1 MATDL
6 RDKLIALLEPEL
18 GTIGYEL
25 VELEYKPRG
34 HNGLLRVYIDAE
46 TGVGLEDCAK
56 VSRRVSSLLDVE
68 DPIPGTYDLEVS
80 SPGLNRPLRTL
91 EHYRRFAG
99 ERVKVQ
105 TVRPIEGQRR
115 FKGVLRAVEG
125 TTLQLVV
132 DGEERVI
139 PLDLVE
145 RASLAPD
152 A

>member
-34 HNGLLRVYIDAE
+34 HNGLLRVYIDAAD
-46 TGVGLEDCAK
+46 GVGLEDCAK

-68 DPIPGTYDLEVS
+68 DPIPGAYDLEVS

-99 ERVKVQ
+99 EKVKLQ

-115 FKGVLRAVEG
+115 FKGVLRAVDG
-125 TTLQLVV
+125 TTLQLEV

>member
-34 HNGLLRVYIDAE
+34 HNGLLRLYIDAAD
-46 TGVGLEDCAK
+46 GIGLDDCAK
-56 VSRRVSSLLDVE
+56 VSRRVSALLDVE
-68 DPIPGTYDLEVS
+68 DPIPGAYELEVS
-80 SPGLNRPLRTL
+80 SPGLNRPLRTI

-99 ERVKVQ
+99 EKVKVQ

-125 TTLQLVV
+125 TTLQLEV

>member
-34 HNGLLRVYIDAE
+34 HNGLLRVYIDAAD
-46 TGVGLEDCAK
+46 GVGLEDCAK

-68 DPIPGTYDLEVS
+68 DPIPGAYDLEVS

-99 ERVKVQ
+99 EKVKVQ

-115 FKGVLRAVEG
+115 FKGMLRAVDD
-125 TTLQLVV
+125 TTLQLEV
-132 DGEERVI
+132 DGEEREI